1 MLPFIIFA
9 VVFIALYMNWPPE
22 SPTVSV
28 VISEETVK
36 QVQGQEGDQPTTFVM
51 PKEVVYYLQGK
62 SGNQIIKVDV
72 EHPNQGLGLKLGLRK
87 KYVEMVVPSEVVL
100 TLQGKVGEQ
109 SVSMNL
115 PAQIVADLQGK
126 RGAQKLV
133 IFI

>member
-9 VVFIALYMNWPPE
+9 VVFIVLYLNWPAPL
-22 SPTVSV
+22 PTVSV
-28 VISEETVK
+28 VVSEETVK

-62 SGNQIIKVDV
+62 TGNQIIKVDV
-72 EHPNQGLGLKLGLRK
+72 EHPNNGLGLKLGLRK
-87 KYVEMVVPSEVVL
+87 KYVEMVVPAEAVL
-100 TLQGKVGEQ
+100 SLQGKVGEQ

-115 PAQIVADLQGK
+115 PSQIVADLQGK
-126 RGAQKLV
+126 KGAQKLV